1 MRRRDG
7 LVDGVIRMAS
17 VPAALS
23 ALLVIALPSAAAAP
37 AADERGYANS
47 TARCEAPNSVVVF
60 GSTDASRIAIC
71 KTPGGDYEYRGVR
84 LSDGAKLIVPA
95 EAPPDGAFIAEN
107 GPISY
112 LVTMKSLVVSEGNT
126 VIREEPMVDF
136 HGSQAAA
143 AAPATPT
150 STAPLPPPL
159 PAEKGHAG

>member
-1 MRRRDG
+1 
-7 LVDGVIRMAS
+7 
-17 VPAALS
+17 
-23 ALLVIALPSAAAAP
+23 
-37 AADERGYANS
+37 
-47 TARCEAPNSVVVF
+47 
-60 GSTDASRIAIC
+60 
-71 KTPGGDYEYRGVR
+71 

-95 EAPPDGAFIAEN
+95 EAPPDGAFIAGN

-126 VIREEPMVDF
+126 VIREEPMVEF